1 MAVAPPQLPPLA
13 DAATGGRQL
22 AAGVFRRCRASAA
35 SVDWRDCLSVSVEV
49 AEESGWGAAFGGGG
63 GPGSSSTTTTTTTP
77 ADGGGGGGGDDLAAL
92 EVRPA

>member
-13 DAATGGRQL
+13 DAATGDRRL
-22 AAGVFRRCRASAA
+22 AAGVFRRCRPPGASAA

-49 AEESGWGAAFGGGG
+49 AEESGWGAAFGSGGG
-63 GPGSSSTTTTTTTP
+63 TTTTP
-77 ADGGGGGGGDDLAAL
+77 TSGPADVGGGDNL

>member
-22 AAGVFRRCRASAA
+22 AAGVFRRCRAPPGASAA
-35 SVDWRDCLSVSVEV
+35 SVDWRECLTVSVQV
-49 AEESGWGAAFGGGG
+49 AAEESGWGAAFGSGGG
-63 GPGSSSTTTTTTTP
+63 TTTTTTTSP
-77 ADGGGGGGGDDLAAL
+77 ADVGGGGDDL